1 MSRYEF
7 LLKTRRMEDPAG
19 WVILPGGYGLGFSLL
34 CAIPHVFI
42 GGPGYAVGYFIGG
55 FPFDL
60 THGLASAALAA
71 ILLHPLERLMRLF
84 S

>member
-42 GGPGYAVGYFIGG
+42 GYFIGG

-71 ILLHPLERLMRLF
+71 ILLHPPERLMRLF

>member
-42 GGPGYAVGYFIGG
+42 GG

-71 ILLHPLERLMRLF
+71 ILLHPPERLMRLF